1 MVDKIIV
8 TGSCGFIG
16 FNLINQLDKNL
27 QIIGVDSL
35 NDAYDSRFKQLR
47 RRNLEKLQNFKF

>member
-1 MVDKIIV
+1 VKKIIV

-16 FNLINQLDKNL
+16 FNLINQLDKNI
-27 QIIGVDSL
+27 QIIGIDSL

-47 RRNLEKLQNFKF
+47 QKN